1 VNRERPLRIII
12 MLKKVFYSIVIAL
25 FIFLIIGFFLP
36 RQVHVERQIEIQRPA
51 ATVFTV
57 VNSYRTFPL
66 WSPWADRDPDARY
79 EFSGPVAGVGAKMSW
94 SGDPRLV
101 GTGWQEIT
109 ESEPYSL
116 VRMHLDF
123 EHQGQAFSYLQIDG
137 SSGMARVTWGF
148 DTDLLEGQS
157 WFAGVLARYFGLFF
171 DKWIGTDYEAGL
183 ARLKALVE
191 SMPSADFADLEVQI
205 VQVEPADIL
214 YVRSMPAG
222 DSGNLDSSLAAAYRE
237 IIAFM
242 TANEIEMAAQPMAIT
257 RLHGQ
262 QSYEVDAAIPVIP
275 RDVET
280 DTRVLLGKS
289 PAGRALRV
297 IHRGPYDLMA
307 PKYEKVAAWMA
318 ARGLEE
324 GPVSW
329 EQYISDPAKTSAEA
343 LITHIYFLLE
353 DEQ

>member
-1 VNRERPLRIII
+1 
-12 MLKKVFYSIVIAL
+12 MLKKVSYSIVIAI
-25 FIFLIIGFFLP
+25 FIFFFIGIFLP
-36 RQVHVERQIEIQRPA
+36 RQVHIERQIEIQRPA

-66 WSPWADRDPDARY
+66 WSPWADRDPGARY

-101 GTGWQEIT
+101 GEGWQEIT
-109 ESEPYSL
+109 ESKPYSL

-123 EHQGQAFSYLQIDG
+123 AQQGQAASYLQIEG
-137 SSGMARVTWGF
+137 SAGTARVTWGF

-157 WFAGVLARYFGLFF
+157 WFAGLLARYFGLFF

-191 SMPSADFADLEVQI
+191 SMPSADFADLEVEI
-205 VQVEPADIL
+205 VQVEPANIL
-214 YVRSMPAG
+214 YVRSTAAG
-222 DSGNLDSSLAAAYRE
+222 NSANFDSSLAAAYRE
-237 IIAFM
+237 IAAFM
-242 TANEIEMAAQPMAIT
+242 AANDIELAGQPMTIT
-257 RLHGQ
+257 RIRGQHG
-262 QSYEVDAAIPVIP
+262 YEVEAAIPVIP
-275 RDVET
+275 KEDVEPFG
-280 DTRVLLGKS
+280 RVLAGSS
-289 PAGRALRV
+289 PSGRALRV

-307 PKYEKVAAWMA
+307 PKYEKVTAWMA
-318 ARGLEE
+318 ARGLTE

-329 EQYISDPAKTSAEA
+329 EQYISDPGETPADA

-353 DEQ
+353 DDQ

>member
-1 VNRERPLRIII
+1 
-12 MLKKVFYSIVIAL
+12 MLKKVSYSIVIAL
-25 FIFLIIGFFLP
+25 FIFFIIGIFLP

-66 WSPWADRDPDARY
+66 WSPWADRDPGARY

-101 GTGWQEIT
+101 GTGWQEII
-109 ESEPYSL
+109 ESKPYSL

-123 EHQGQAFSYLQIDG
+123 EQQGQASSYLQIDG
-137 SSGMARVTWGF
+137 SVGISRVTWGF

-157 WFAGVLARYFGLFF
+157 WFAGLLARYFGLFF
-171 DKWIGTDYEAGL
+171 DKWIGTGYEAGL

-191 SMPSADFADLEVQI
+191 SMPAADFADLEVEI
-205 VQVEPADIL
+205 IQVEPADIL
-214 YVRSMPAG
+214 YVRNTAAG
-222 DSGNLDSSLAAAYRE
+222 DAGNLGSSLAAAYRE
-237 IIAFM
+237 ITAFM
-242 TANEIEMAAQPMAIT
+242 AVNEIEMAAQPMAIT
-257 RLHGQ
+257 RLRGQ
-262 QSYEVDAAIPVIP
+262 QGYEVDAAIPVFP
-275 RDVET
+275 EAVEPGA
-280 DTRVLLGKS
+280 RVLLGKS

-297 IHRGPYDLMA
+297 IHRGPYDHMA
-307 PKYEKVAAWMA
+307 LQYEKVAAWMA
-318 ARGLEE
+318 ARGLAE

-329 EQYISDPAKTSAEA
+329 EQYISDPGETPAEA

-353 DEQ
+353 DDQ

>member
-1 VNRERPLRIII
+1 
-12 MLKKVFYSIVIAL
+12 M
-25 FIFLIIGFFLP
+25 FLVVGIFLP
-36 RQVHVERQIEIQRPA
+36 RQVHIERQIEIRRPA

-66 WSPWADRDPDARY
+66 WSPWADRDPGARY
-79 EFSGPVAGVGAKMSW
+79 EFSGPVAGVGARMSW

-101 GTGWQEIT
+101 GAGWQEIT
-109 ESEPYSL
+109 ESKPYSL

-123 EHQGQAFSYLQIDG
+123 EQQGQASSYLQIAG
-137 SSGMARVTWGF
+137 SASVARVTWGF

-157 WFAGVLARYFGLFF
+157 WFAGLLARYFGLFF

-191 SMPSADFADLEVQI
+191 SMPSADFADLEVEI

-214 YVRSMPAG
+214 YVRSTAAG
-222 DSGNLDSSLAAAYRE
+222 DSGNLGSSLAAAYRE
-237 IIAFM
+237 IAAFM
-242 TANEIEMAAQPMAIT
+242 AVNEIEMAAQPMAIT

-262 QSYEVDAAIPVIP
+262 QGYEVDAAIPVDR
-275 RDVET
+275 RDVEPGAP
-280 DTRVLLGKS
+280 VLLGKS

-297 IHRGPYDLMA
+297 IYRGPYDQMA
-307 PKYEKVAAWMA
+307 PQYEKVAAWMA
-318 ARGLEE
+318 ARGLAE

-329 EQYISDPAKTSAEA
+329 EQYISDPGDTPAEA
-343 LITHIYFLLE
+343 LITHIYFLL
-353 DEQ
+353 DDDQ